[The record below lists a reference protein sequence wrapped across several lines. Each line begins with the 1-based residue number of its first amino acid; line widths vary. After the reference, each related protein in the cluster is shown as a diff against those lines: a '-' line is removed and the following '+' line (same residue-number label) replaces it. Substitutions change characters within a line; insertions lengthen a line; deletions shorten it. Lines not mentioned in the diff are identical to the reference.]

1 MEQVIT
7 IGLDIAKQVFQ
18 VHGVDAA
25 GQVVV
30 RRRLK
35 RAEVLRFFSKQPSCL
50 VGIEA
55 CGTSHYWAR
64 QIAAQGHQVRL
75 LQPVQ
80 VKAYV
85 KPGKKND
92 VTDAEAISEAVSRP
106 RMRAVPIKTEEQQ
119 GVLILHRTR
128 DLLVRQR
135 TMLINALRGQMA
147 EFGIVTGQG
156 RGNFTKLRGSLDG
169 EDGAVIPPAARTALR
184 QIAKQIDDADEKI
197 EVLEKEIVTQH
208 RACEVSRKL
217 ASIPGIG
224 PIIASVIAAAVPDPS
239 AFKTGRDFAAWLGL
253 VPRQNSTGGKTC
265 LGPITKTGDRYIRRL
280 LVIGAT
286 GLIRYKRENVP
297 GGLEWVTK
305 LLAKKPVRLVT
316 VALANKMARIAWA
329 VLNSGEVYRKKPPLA
344 LQA

>member
-1 MEQVIT
+1 MDKLIT

-25 GQVVV
+25 GQIIV

-35 RAEVLRFFSKQPSCL
+35 RADVLKFFSNRAPCL

-55 CGTSHYWAR
+55 CGTSHHWAR
-64 QIAAQGHQVRL
+64 QIAAAGHEVRL
-75 LQPVQ
+75 LQPIQ

-92 VTDAEAISEAVSRP
+92 ATDAEAICEAVSRP
-106 RMRAVPIKTEEQQ
+106 RLRAVPIKSEAQQ
-119 GVLILHRTR
+119 SMVILHRTR

-135 TMLINALRGQMA
+135 TMLINALRSHMA
-147 EFGIVTGQG
+147 EFGVVSGQG
-156 RGNFTKLRGSLDG
+156 RGNFVKLLATLNEAEGK
-169 EDGAVIPPAARTALR
+169 VIPHVAREALR
-184 QIAKQIDDADEKI
+184 EIAGQISDADDRI
-197 EVLEKEIVTQH
+197 AALEKEIVTQH
-208 RACEVSRKL
+208 RLCETSRNL

-224 PIIASVIAAAVPDPS
+224 PIIATAIAAAVPDPS
-239 AFKTGRDFAAWLGL
+239 VFKTGRDFAAWLGL

-305 LLAKKPVRLVT
+305 LLAKKPIRLVT

-329 VLNSGEVYRKKPPLA
+329 VLSSGELYREAPSVQHA
-344 LQA
+344 